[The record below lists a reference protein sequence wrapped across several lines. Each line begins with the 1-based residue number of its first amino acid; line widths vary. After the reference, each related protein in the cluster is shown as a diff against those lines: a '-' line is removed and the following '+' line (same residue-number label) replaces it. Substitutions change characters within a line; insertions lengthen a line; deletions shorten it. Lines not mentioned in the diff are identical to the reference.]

1 MFGATNNFVNIA
13 IDKLVSEPAA
23 GDAGG
28 MAGPSRSKRT
38 AEPSR
43 GKRTAEPSRSK
54 RAVEP
59 SRSERA
65 SEKPPRRRR
74 DAEEARAAILDAA
87 ERRLVEAGPA
97 GIRLQDVAS
106 DVGVS
111 HPTVLHHFGSREGL
125 VNAVVARSF
134 AGIHEELVE
143 TIGASAGGV
152 EPLRGMLDAVAQAL
166 SRGGHGRVLLW
177 LALEG
182 HRFDGVEVRL
192 SDVVDAAHALRT
204 AKRCGDVEMPS
215 REDTARTVV
224 LAALALISSA
234 VLGPTLLEQAG
245 LAHDEAAEGQFRAW
259 LARVLVTH
267 LESGKE

>member
-1 MFGATNNFVNIA
+1 M
-13 IDKLVSEPAA
+13 AA
-23 GDAGG
+23 
-28 MAGPSRSKRT
+28 PSRTKRT
-38 AEPSR
+38 
-43 GKRTAEPSRSK
+43 
-54 RAVEP
+54 
-59 SRSERA
+59 

-87 ERRLVEAGPA
+87 ERRLVEAGLG
-97 GIRLQDVAS
+97 GIRLQDVAA

-125 VNAVVARSF
+125 VNAVIARSLE
-134 AGIHEELVE
+134 GIHREMVE
-143 TIGASAGGV
+143 TIGGSPGGV
-152 EPLRGMLDAVAQAL
+152 EPIRGQLDAVAEAL
-166 SRGGHGRVLLW
+166 SRGGHGRVVLW

-182 HRFDGVEVRL
+182 QRFQPAGVRL
-192 SDVVDAAHALRT
+192 ADVVDAAHALRA
-204 AKRCGDVEMPS
+204 AKRCGDVDLPS

-224 LAALALISSA
+224 LAALALVASS

-245 LAHDEAAEGQFRAW
+245 LAHDEAAEGEFRAW